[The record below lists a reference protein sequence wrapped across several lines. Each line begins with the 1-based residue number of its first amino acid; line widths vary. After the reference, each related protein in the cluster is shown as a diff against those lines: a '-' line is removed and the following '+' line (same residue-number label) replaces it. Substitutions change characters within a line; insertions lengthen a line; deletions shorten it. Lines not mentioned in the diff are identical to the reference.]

1 MTMSRAW
8 TRNETS
14 VPPWAAVAFAAVLT
28 LVGCTD
34 AFAQRALPPPPT
46 GLIVTDVKGA
56 VALAETGGPVA
67 ILENLR
73 PGTVL
78 KVPEGAKVELFDPPS
93 ATVHSV
99 PGPARLVVQPG
110 APKLESGKA
119 APPRKVAEAYRRLR
133 IDNSDVITASMRLR
147 GADGRVV
154 EGPEG
159 FVATGDSRTFR
170 WKARA
175 GIARFEIATV
185 DGDLVHRARVTGTEY
200 RLPDSVKLIAGA
212 KYVWGVG
219 PAAEKQP
226 PFDWTEFAIRDDP
239 KTPRPPASGAS
250 EWRLYLAWLRAMGMT
265 RAADRLH
272 LRHG

>member
-78 KVPEGAKVELFDPPS
+78 KVPEGAK
-93 ATVHSV
+93 
-99 PGPARLVVQPG
+99 
-110 APKLESGKA
+110 
-119 APPRKVAEAYRRLR
+119 
-133 IDNSDVITASMRLR
+133 ITSLR
-147 GADGRVV
+147 GALD
-154 EGPEG
+154 
-159 FVATGDSRTFR
+159 
-170 WKARA
+170 RA
-175 GIARFEIATV
+175 LGNVLRNAVR
-185 DGDLVHRARVTGTEY
+185 Y
-200 RLPDSVKLIAGA
+200 AGA
-212 KYVWGVG
+212 SG
-219 PAAEKQP
+219 P
-226 PFDWTEFAIRDDP
+226 IRIEVSQQDGQTLVRITDR
-239 KTPRPPASGAS
+239 TDI
-250 EWRLYLAWLRAMGMT
+250 LRIPC
-265 RAADRLH
+265 DV
-272 LRHG
+272 LRHQVLRMHQIH